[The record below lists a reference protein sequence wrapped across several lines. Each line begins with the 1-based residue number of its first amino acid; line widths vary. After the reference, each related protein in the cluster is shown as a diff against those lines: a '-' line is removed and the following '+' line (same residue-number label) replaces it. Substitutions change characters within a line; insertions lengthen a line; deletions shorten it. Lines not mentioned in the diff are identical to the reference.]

1 MTHSEPLRPGPPSL
15 TLPEIYNLPGICS
28 GLTGEHFWGT
38 RGVRA
43 RCHSLYW
50 VYKEPAKTSRFQCST
65 EPCKDAVVK
74 SCAWK
79 YKEKFLKRYRRG
91 MGQGVGMFSMVRMK
105 EAFRWEEFIKPEEG
119 KTSRKTRGN
128 PPSLFFSQVLFFQ
141 NHLPLIF
148 FWWLISCV
156 NLTGPQGIQILC

>member
-1 MTHSEPLRPGPPSL
+1 
-15 TLPEIYNLPGICS
+15 
-28 GLTGEHFWGT
+28 
-38 RGVRA
+38 
-43 RCHSLYW
+43 
-50 VYKEPAKTSRFQCST
+50 
-65 EPCKDAVVK
+65 
-74 SCAWK
+74 
-79 YKEKFLKRYRRG
+79 

-148 FWWLISCV
+148 SD
-156 NLTGPQGIQILC
+156 G